1 MHFESLYT
9 RNSYYHDKT
18 YSYMLINV
26 KNETCKFHM
35 RGFTQNME
43 ITFQGVSHTWR
54 NFLFHFESLCLQS
67 NSGRASTLYKTA
79 TVPEK
84 LLVQSPSI

>member
-1 MHFESLYT
+1 
-9 RNSYYHDKT
+9 
-18 YSYMLINV
+18 
-26 KNETCKFHM
+26 M

-43 ITFQGVSHTWR
+43 ITFQGVSHTWL

-84 LLVQSPSI
+84 LLV